1 MKKRDS
7 DKNPFEKKN
16 LVKLAPAAVVIA
28 AVAAAGAQAGSSGK
42 EVTAETR
49 EVVKSQDLESLLKTA
64 YSYEAADDEAEE
76 ESLLKAGKNTSS
88 ASSKKKTS
96 KISKK
101 KSGIKK
107 GSSKTLPVKTAAS
120 SGVGQGSTTTPTTEV
135 PEGGYKDGTYQ
146 GSGTGFGG
154 TITVQVTVSGGKITA
169 VDILS
174 ASGET
179 GSYFASAQ
187 GVVSKVLS
195 SQSPNVDAVSGA
207 TYSSNGIIQAV
218 QNALSQAGN
227 SDSATPAATP
237 TPTPTPKP
245 AKKPKKD
252 TSVSYKDGVYEGQ
265 AEGFD
270 GIVTVKV
277 TIKNGKIKKISNTNT
292 DTPEFFNKAWKTI
305 KSNVISRQSTSE
317 IDTVSG
323 ATFSSNGILGAL
335 SQALSKADQ
344 SGTTDSKE
352 EDITPTPTTVP
363 DETVTPIPTEIPHP
377 TKTPDNP
384 SDEQPVVKLLKDG
397 TYTGSAMGY
406 SGKVNITL
414 TIKDGKITEVT
425 NTNSDTR
432 SFFNK
437 AWRSIQPKILEKQ
450 STEGIDTVSGATFSS
465 MGILDASKI
474 ALEQAKN
481 TEVQPSVTPEPT
493 EAPDST
499 EKPEPTNTP
508 KPTSVPEPTTAPE
521 PTAVPEPT
529 ETPAPTS
536 APEPTDTPENSVTP
550 EPTATP
556 EPTPVPAGAYT
567 DGTYTGIGE
576 GNDGPDSVQVT
587 VTISG
592 GQIVG
597 ATYFSYDDEE
607 YVDTAWAGILGQ
619 VMGKQ
624 SADSVDTVSGC
635 TYSSQG
641 FIQAFRNALNQ
652 AKGA

>member
-76 ESLLKAGKNTSS
+76 ESLLKAGKNTSL

-252 TSVSYKDGVYEGQ
+252 TSASYKDGVYEGQ

-352 EDITPTPTTVP
+352 EDITPTPTAVP

-499 EKPEPTNTP
+499 EKPEPT
-508 KPTSVPEPTTAPE
+508 
-521 PTAVPEPT
+521 
-529 ETPAPTS
+529 
-536 APEPTDTPENSVTP
+536 
-550 EPTATP
+550 
-556 EPTPVPAGAYT
+556 PVPAGAYT

-607 YVDTAWAGILGQ
+607 YADTAWEGILGQ